1 MKNILFLNEKSRISL
16 FEDSFFSKGELV
28 NNYNN
33 DLDQIIHTYLIDLSL
48 EEINSFILPISVNG
62 NFFDFSGLMFA
73 HHVRLT
79 RQIKSCDAKIVFYGV
94 LEIEQLLRLTNWA
107 RVILTPNV
115 MYINITKL
123 SFDDLKEAIQG
134 HTSERINLETFLEKI
149 QINPPDNYK
158 TNHHNADNEFALI
171 QWSKYIASYD
181 YLPDNFKKEF
191 DSQIYLKYLRQKNPL
206 NELAGKTIVSTPIE
220 KQTKTL
226 LIDDEAIK
234 GWKYFY
240 SSLFNNFSKKIEFE
254 DSGIDFKN
262 AERSELIS
270 MVVSKITEFMP
281 DIILL
286 DLRLHDSDFGEG
298 VEPEK
303 ITGIEI
309 LERIKEINR
318 GIQVI
323 ITTASNKAWNFDI
336 AKQKGAYD
344 FIIKD
349 GFESIENSIKN
360 LISSILI
367 GSKRAFFL
375 KDVDQKLSNLRDLAS
390 VNYHLN
396 DLDDENKKE
405 NEIKEDKIRKII
417 NSNIHI
423 SFELLDTSYKLP
435 YKEKHIAYSYLQLF
449 LLIEDFVN
457 PNSLTKTTP
466 ILYEENNQIFVHHT
480 LKNICILQKKNKK
493 NIVKLFFDKKYKI
506 ASDVKITDK
515 RMDTNFLVSSVLIY
529 KYGNENSS
537 VENWTEVNNTRNK
550 VAHEG
555 YIPNEIEFLKL
566 LKFILYLYNNS
577 NEKSENLEKG
587 LIPLTFEDSLQALK
601 AKFNS
606 K

>member
-1 MKNILFLNEKSRISL
+1 MKNILFLNEKSRKSL
-16 FEDSFFSKGELV
+16 FEDSFYSKGELA

-48 EEINSFILPISVNG
+48 EDINSFILPISLNG

-79 RQIKSCDAKIVFYGV
+79 REIKSCDAKIVFYGV

-107 RVILTPNV
+107 RVFLTPNV
-115 MYINITKL
+115 MYFNITKL
-123 SFDDLKEAIQG
+123 SFDHLKEAILG
-134 HTSERINLETFLEKI
+134 HTPEKFILGTFLEKI

-158 TNHHNADNEFALI
+158 DNHHNADNEFALI
-171 QWSKYIASYD
+171 QWSKYIACYD

-191 DSQIYLKYLRQKNPL
+191 DSHIYLKYLKQKNPL
-206 NELAGKTIVSTPIE
+206 NELASKKIVSTQIE
-220 KQTKTL
+220 KQTKIL
-226 LIDDEAIK
+226 LIDDESIK

-240 SSLFNNFSKKIEFE
+240 SSLFNNFSKNIEFK

-262 AERSELIS
+262 AKRSEIIS
-270 MVVSKITEFMP
+270 TVVLKITEFMP
-281 DIILL
+281 DIVLL
-286 DLRLHDSDFGEG
+286 DLRLHDSDFDEG
-298 VEPEK
+298 VKTDK

-309 LERIKEINR
+309 LERIKDINR

-336 AKQKGAYD
+336 AKQKGAFD

-349 GFESIENSIKN
+349 GFESIENSIEK
-360 LISSILI
+360 LISSIFI
-367 GSKRAFFL
+367 GAKRANFL
-375 KDVDQKLSNLRDLAS
+375 KDIDQKFSNLRDLVS
-390 VNYHLN
+390 GNNHLN

-405 NEIKEDKIRKII
+405 NNIKEDKIRKTI
-417 NSNIHI
+417 NSNIHL

-435 YKEKHIAYSYLQLF
+435 YKQKHIAYSYLQLF

-466 ILYEENNQIFVHHT
+466 VLYEENNQIFVQHT
-480 LKNICILQKKNKK
+480 LKNICILQKQDNKK
-493 NIVKLFFDKKYKI
+493 NLVKLFFDKKFKI
-506 ASDVKITDK
+506 ASDIKI
-515 RMDTNFLVSSVLIY
+515 RYERIDTNFLVSSILIY

-537 VENWTEVNNTRNK
+537 VENWTEVNKTRNK

-555 YIPNEIEFLKL
+555 YIPDEIELLKL

-577 NEKSENLEKG
+577 NESCENLEKG
-587 LIPLTFEDSLQALK
+587 LVPQTYEDSLKALK
-601 AKFNS
+601 AKYS